1 MSKRSRR
8 KQRQLQQ
15 RQQPAAQK
23 DYGTFWGAGTSG
35 LFTGAG
41 VSGRNTNLTRTEWGA
56 ATAYQIVPEVN
67 RAISL
72 RSAAISALNWEI
84 VKKDKDGNDVVLCTQ
99 EDTQPE
105 HPLARAFNATYDY
118 SNQSMIALMAYS
130 HDLVGEV
137 YVQKTWTEETGR
149 GLFWLN
155 PLGTEPIIAG
165 RIVSFQYTPTDGGIS
180 ESLKP
185 NEVAYYH
192 NRSPY
197 SNFRGLGLTQ
207 VVMQKINMARNLD
220 DFIEDFFNNNARPS
234 VLVSPTGDM
243 PFTDSQITQ
252 LQQQLDNF
260 LKGRGNN
267 WSTYVSKVGAKFT
280 PMDQPNIGDH
290 YGIAPV
296 LSRYIYTV
304 YGVPLAIAGD
314 DSGTQY
320 KTGDDVQIAFYQ
332 NTIIPLA
339 RELAKYI
346 NTQVMPYFDNSGAYF
361 RFDTSEFDLVSADD
375 DLRSQIATRNMQ
387 AGLWTRNR
395 ALEYIRESKIPQMDF
410 LMINNLPIP
419 LDVVNDYW
427 KYYTTVA
434 PSVYNSELIT
444 GEPLPQ
450 PVDPTQVVPT
460 DTGGEMVAPEVEN
473 EPIEVTNE
481 TKNVSGKATQT
492 NAADELRAWE
502 KKTSKNWKAKFEP
515 LHTKGALGDTLQS
528 LIADSNG
535 DTLAIKSAFEQA
547 RSWLADAEKWT
558 DERLSIAFEMLP
570 SIKAYA
576 DTRKQFV
583 DDMLRIIDAG
593 QKDESTRRKFA
604 AEIRSVLRKYGLQ
617 AYRDGMN
624 EVGYDPESLS
634 KKELERFRN
643 WKDEQSGYVTK
654 FGAEVFKMGI
664 TPDEVSIRANMWA
677 DVSLRG
683 IYLGGITAGNGKQRL
698 EWKLGKVERHC
709 PDCLILSGQV
719 HTADEWEAKGIRP
732 GNGATLCKQGCD
744 CDLVTTDKKTAGN
757 YLG

>member
-1 MSKRSRR
+1 MSKRNRR
-8 KQRQLQQ
+8 KQRQAQQ
-15 RQQPAAQK
+15 RTPQTRTAQK

-84 VKKDKDGNDVVLCTQ
+84 VKKDKDGNEVVLCTQ

-137 YVQKTWTEETGR
+137 FVQKTWTEETGR

-165 RIVSFQYTPTDGGIS
+165 RIVSFQYTSMDGAQS

-234 VLVSPTGDM
+234 VLVSPQGDM
-243 PFTDSQITQ
+243 PFTDQQITQ

-267 WSTYVSKVGAKFT
+267 WSTYVSKIGAKYT
-280 PMDQPNIGDH
+280 PMDQPNVGDH
-290 YGIAPV
+290 YTIAPI

-320 KTGDDVQIAFYQ
+320 KTGDDVQVAFYQ

-346 NTQVMPYFDNSGAYF
+346 NTQIMPYFDNSGAFF

-375 DLRSQIATRNMQ
+375 DLRSQIATRNFL
-387 AGLWTRNR
+387 AGLWTRNK
-395 ALEYIRESKIPQMDF
+395 ALEYQKETDIPAIDF
-410 LMINNLPIP
+410 MLIEGGLIPIH
-419 LDVVNDYW
+419 VVPEYW
-427 KYYTTVA
+427 KYKLTVSPATELA
-434 PSVYNSELIT
+434 PVVGTDIGVEGAENLPPPEPAQPAQLPA
-444 GEPLPQ
+444 GESAIDIEPA
-450 PVDPTQVVPT
+450 PTQ
-460 DTGGEMVAPEVEN
+460 
-473 EPIEVTNE
+473 I
-481 TKNVSGKATQT
+481 SGKATQT

-502 KKTSKNWKAKFEP
+502 KKTTKNWKAKFEP
-515 LHTKGALGDTLQS
+515 LHTKGALSDTIEY
-528 LIADSNG
+528 LIVDSNG
-535 DTLAIKSAFEQA
+535 DMAAIKSAFEQA
-547 RSWLADAEKWT
+547 RSWLADSEKWT
-558 DERLSIAFEMLP
+558 DERLSIAFELLY

-634 KKELERFRN
+634 KKEFERFRN
-643 WKDEQSGYVTK
+643 WQDEQSGYVTK

-683 IYLGGITAGNGKQRL
+683 IYLGGITAGNGQQRL
-698 EWKLGKVERHC
+698 EWKLGKAERHC
-709 PDCLILSGQV
+709 PDCLVLNGQV
-719 HTADEWEAKGIRP
+719 HTADEWEAKGLRP
-732 GNGATLCKQGCD
+732 GNGMTICKQGCD
-744 CDLVTTDKKTAGN
+744 CDLVTTDKKTVGN